1 VAHIS
6 GILGLIGSIIIA
18 ISHTEINQLRLKLA
32 EQVQQCYKDL
42 ILIICTLGYVLVMT
56 EKLHWNVTYL
66 E

>member
-18 ISHTEINQLRLKLA
+18 ISPTEINQLRLGLV
-32 EQVQQCYKDL
+32 EQAQQCYKDL
-42 ILIICTLGYVLVMT
+42 ILIICTLGCVLVMT
-56 EKLHWNVTYL
+56 EKLHWNVIYR